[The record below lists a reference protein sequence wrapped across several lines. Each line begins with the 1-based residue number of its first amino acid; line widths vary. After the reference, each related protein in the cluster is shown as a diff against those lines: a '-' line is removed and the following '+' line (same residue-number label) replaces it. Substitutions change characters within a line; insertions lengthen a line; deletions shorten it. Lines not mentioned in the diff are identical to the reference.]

1 MGCVHNDDYE
11 CNDCTEAAHA
21 ELHPER
27 VGGCDHCWLSGT
39 IQLSPKATP
48 SKRSTAP
55 PSVHVSRNSWEAGI
69 ATDERGMPFLGKGD
83 QPIGV
88 KEYGERRHEIDQW
101 RHRLK
106 TDPHVFTE
114 TRS

>member
-1 MGCVHNDDYE
+1 MGCDHNDEYE

-21 ELHPER
+21 EAHPER
-27 VGGCDHCWLSGT
+27 VDGCAHCWLSGT

-48 SKRSTAP
+48 SKQSKAP
-55 PSVHVSRNSWEAGI
+55 PTVHTSMNSWESGI
-69 ATDERGMPFLGKGD
+69 ARDERGMPFLGKGG

-88 KEYGERRHEIDQW
+88 KEYGERRSEIDAW

-106 TDPHVFTE
+106 TDPTVLTE
-114 TRS
+114 TGS